1 MAQDKLVYT
10 TGQGSLRKTKGEPKT
25 RLSSTGPTKMRLETK
40 GRGGK
45 AVTVLWNF
53 PFAEVEVKALVK
65 ALQQKSACGATIKAG
80 RAEFQGDIR
89 VQATT
94 YFKEQ
99 GWTLVPAG
107 G

>member
-1 MAQDKLVYT
+1 MAENKLVYAT
-10 TGQGSLRKTKGEPKT
+10 DQGSLRKAKSETKK
-25 RLSSTGPTKMRLETK
+25 SSSAGPTKMRLETK

-53 PFAEVEVKALVK
+53 PFAEAEIKSLVK
-65 ALQQKSACGATIKAG
+65 ALQQKSACGATIKDG

-89 VQATT
+89 VQATG